1 MYKVKETFE
10 YLVNDP
16 NNFCSVHDALEMD
29 TSMPCP
35 CWEGS
40 KVPVNEKGEEESIP
54 WGNSEVSITDI
65 GNIVKIDKDTLLKL
79 IKNSEKLSTLE
90 EWGVDN
96 WINYGEA
103 MQYLDDSPDEV
114 LLKQYL
120 VIDFETKKVL
130 FIDLDSTL
138 IKTIS
143 GKTFPEDITDFR
155 VQLPVLDKI
164 IEKMPN
170 LSMFFIVSNQGGL
183 KTLTDKRIFN
193 YKIWAVEDICYGYFI
208 NKLNNF
214 SYSDSLYCCSM
225 DKNNTYRKPNTGML
239 EQLYYQYK
247 VESKD
252 ECIMIG
258 DASGKSG
265 DFSDSDKRC
274 ASRFFIDYIDVRDF
288 LEL

>member
-16 NNFCSVHDALEMD
+16 NNFCSVHDALEMN

-65 GNIVKIDKDTLLKL
+65 GNIVKINKDTLLKL

-114 LLKQYL
+114 LVKQYL
-120 VIDFETKKVL
+120 D
-130 FIDLDSTL
+130 D
-138 IKTIS
+138 
-143 GKTFPEDITDFR
+143 
-155 VQLPVLDKI
+155 
-164 IEKMPN
+164 
-170 LSMFFIVSNQGGL
+170 
-183 KTLTDKRIFN
+183 
-193 YKIWAVEDICYGYFI
+193 
-208 NKLNNF
+208 
-214 SYSDSLYCCSM
+214 
-225 DKNNTYRKPNTGML
+225 
-239 EQLYYQYK
+239 
-247 VESKD
+247 
-252 ECIMIG
+252 
-258 DASGKSG
+258 
-265 DFSDSDKRC
+265 
-274 ASRFFIDYIDVRDF
+274 
-288 LEL
+288 

>member
-1 MYKVKETFE
+1 MFFNKTFTDELSSIKSAFQSTHDKTASLIERMNTEITSKENSIKELQYEIKETFE

-120 VIDFETKKVL
+120 D
-130 FIDLDSTL
+130 D
-138 IKTIS
+138 
-143 GKTFPEDITDFR
+143 
-155 VQLPVLDKI
+155 
-164 IEKMPN
+164 
-170 LSMFFIVSNQGGL
+170 
-183 KTLTDKRIFN
+183 
-193 YKIWAVEDICYGYFI
+193 
-208 NKLNNF
+208 
-214 SYSDSLYCCSM
+214 
-225 DKNNTYRKPNTGML
+225 
-239 EQLYYQYK
+239 
-247 VESKD
+247 
-252 ECIMIG
+252 
-258 DASGKSG
+258 
-265 DFSDSDKRC
+265 
-274 ASRFFIDYIDVRDF
+274 
-288 LEL
+288 